1 MVADDILEGSILTVA
16 FFGRDDDASVV
27 AGVVLDEEIPT

>member
-16 FFGRDDDASVV
+16 FFARDDDAPVV
-27 AGVVLDEEIPT
+27 AGVVVDEETPT